1 MGNEN
6 NSQTVFERKHTAE
19 KLHISLVT
27 LDRMLNKK
35 RIAHFRVGRRVLF
48 TQTHID
54 EYIERNTTK
63 AK

>member
-1 MGNEN
+1 MDNEN
-6 NSQTVFERKHTAE
+6 NSQTVFERKHAAE
-19 KLHISLVT
+19 KLRISLVT

-35 RIAHFRVGRRVLF
+35 RIAYFRVGRRVLF